1 MGRLSEF
8 SFRTREK
15 HLQTLERERFDL
27 LVIGGGITGA
37 GIVRDAALRGL
48 RVALVERCDFASGTS
63 SRSSKL
69 IHGGLRYLPQGDVG
83 LVMEAAHERRVLR
96 RIAPHLARPIQF
108 LYPVHGRS
116 GYAKL
121 SAGLWTFDR
130 MARVIKDER
139 NQMLDRD
146 ETLRLETL
154 LRPDQVYGAALYYEY
169 LTDDARLVIENI
181 KAAAALGATIVNYAT
196 VKELIAEDGRLTG
209 AVVQDTQTD
218 AEISVHA
225 KVVVN
230 AAGPWVDAVRLLQG
244 NGERPR
250 LHLTKGIHLV
260 LRHERL
266 PVSRIVVMDA
276 PDKRAV
282 FVVPRGSV
290 VYLGTTDT
298 DYEGRYDNP
307 QITRDDALYLLAAAN
322 ATFDIEA
329 LDLDDVVGAWAG
341 LRPLLHQE
349 GKKAT
354 EISRKD
360 EILTGPTGL
369 LSIAGGKLTTYR
381 KMAERAVDVVVE
393 QLTAL
398 GEKLPPAKGNSET
411 APLCG
416 GETGDD
422 ITAFAARLKLRW
434 PDVASDIVDR
444 LVATYGSNGERLVEA
459 MVGDPSLA
467 ERCAPGVPVTRGE
480 VAYAV
485 RDEMAMTLEDFLERR
500 ARLFLWDIHNGLT
513 VAAEAARIMGELLRW
528 DAARR
533 EAEVAAYKRHVQD
546 VKTFTSPPQLLEP
559 VAAVRTDA
567 RVTA

>member
-1 MGRLSEF
+1 MRRPSEF
-8 SFRTREK
+8 SFRTRAK
-15 HLQTLERERFDL
+15 NLQALGREHFDL

-48 RVALVERCDFASGTS
+48 RVALVERRDFAAGTS

-96 RIAPHLARPIQF
+96 RLAPHLARPIQL

-139 NQMLDRD
+139 NQMLGRD
-146 ETLRLETL
+146 ETLQLEPL
-154 LRPDQVYGAALYYEY
+154 LRPESVYGAALYYEY
-169 LTDDARLVIENI
+169 LTDDARLVLENI
-181 KAAAALGATIVNYAT
+181 KSAAGLGAIIANYAPVT
-196 VKELIAEDGRLTG
+196 GLVVDQGNLTG
-209 AVVQDTQTD
+209 AVVTD
-218 AEISVHA
+218 AFAGNSVTVRA

-244 NGERPR
+244 DGERPR

-276 PDKRAV
+276 PDKRPV
-282 FVVPRGSV
+282 FVVPRGDV

-298 DYEGRYDNP
+298 DYEGRFDDP
-307 QITRDDALYLLAAAN
+307 QISRDDAAYLLAAVN
-322 ATFDIEA
+322 AAFDVET

-349 GKKAT
+349 GKKPA

-360 EILTGPTGL
+360 EIMIGPSGMV
-369 LSIAGGKLTTYR
+369 SIAGGKLTTYR
-381 KMAERAVDVVVE
+381 KMAERIVDMVCE
-393 QLTAL
+393 RL
-398 GEKLPPAKGNSET
+398 GADANRPAAQAGASET
-411 APLCG
+411 VLLSG

-422 ITAFAARLKLRW
+422 VGAFATRLKVRW
-434 PDVASDIVDR
+434 PDVPADVIDR
-444 LVATYGSNGERLVEA
+444 LVQTYGSNGG
-459 MVGDPSLA
+459 MVADPALA
-467 ERCAPGVPVTRGE
+467 EHCVAGLPVTHAE

-500 ARLFLWDIHNGLT
+500 ARLFLWDVHNGLT
-513 VAAEAARIMGELLRW
+513 VAEQAARIMGDLLGW
-528 DAARR
+528 DPERR
-533 EAEVAAYKRHVQD
+533 TREVQSYRRHVSE
-546 VKTFTSPPQLLEP
+546 VKGFAPEIEP
-559 VAAVRTDA
+559 IAPA
-567 RVTA
+567 RVA